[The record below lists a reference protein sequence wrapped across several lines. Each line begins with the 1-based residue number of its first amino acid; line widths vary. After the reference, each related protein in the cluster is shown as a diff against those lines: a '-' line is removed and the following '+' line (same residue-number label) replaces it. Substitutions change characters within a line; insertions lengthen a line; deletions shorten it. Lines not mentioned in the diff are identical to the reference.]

1 MKQYEKLQTDMQQN
15 LSIDEI
21 SGYLFALKD
30 EYVAYCNQND
40 KRVDDIYSLASFLDT
55 EYKMENTNGINHKW
69 IGKKRQLCKWQA
81 V

>member
-1 MKQYEKLQTDMQQN
+1 MKQHEKLQTDMQQN

-40 KRVDDIYSLASFLDT
+40 KRVDDIYSLVSFLDT
-55 EYKMENTNGINHKW
+55 EYKEV
-69 IGKKRQLCKWQA
+69 Q
-81 V
+81 

>member
-30 EYVAYCNQND
+30 ECVAYCNQND

-55 EYKMENTNGINHKW
+55 EYKEV
-69 IGKKRQLCKWQA
+69 Q
-81 V
+81 

>member
-21 SGYLFALKD
+21 SWYLFALKD

-55 EYKMENTNGINHKW
+55 EYKEV
-69 IGKKRQLCKWQA
+69 Q
-81 V
+81 

>member
-30 EYVAYCNQND
+30 EYVVYCNQND

-55 EYKMENTNGINHKW
+55 EYKEV
-69 IGKKRQLCKWQA
+69 Q
-81 V
+81 

>member
-30 EYVAYCNQND
+30 EYVAYCNQMI
-40 KRVDDIYSLASFLDT
+40 KELMIYIHWLHF
-55 EYKMENTNGINHKW
+55 
-69 IGKKRQLCKWQA
+69 
-81 V
+81 

>member
-30 EYVAYCNQND
+30 GFY
-40 KRVDDIYSLASFLDT
+40 
-55 EYKMENTNGINHKW
+55 NGIENRFYCRKCADKL
-69 IGKKRQLCKWQA
+69 GLG
-81 V
+81 

>member
-15 LSIDEI
+15 LSMDEI
-21 SGYLFALKD
+21 YLFALKD

-55 EYKMENTNGINHKW
+55 EYKEV
-69 IGKKRQLCKWQA
+69 Q
-81 V
+81 

>member
-15 LSIDEI
+15 L

-55 EYKMENTNGINHKW
+55 EYKEV
-69 IGKKRQLCKWQA
+69 Q
-81 V
+81 

>member
-30 EYVAYCNQND
+30 KYVAYCNQND
-40 KRVDDIYSLASFLDT
+40 KRADDIYTLASFLDT
-55 EYKMENTNGINHKW
+55 EYKEV
-69 IGKKRQLCKWQA
+69 Q
-81 V
+81 

>member
-1 MKQYEKLQTDMQQN
+1 MRQYEKLQIDMQQN
-15 LSIDEI
+15 LSTDEI
-21 SGYLFALKD
+21 SVYLFALKD

-55 EYKMENTNGINHKW
+55 EYKE
-69 IGKKRQLCKWQA
+69 

>member
-15 LSIDEI
+15 LSTDEI
-21 SGYLFALKD
+21 SGYLSALKD

-55 EYKMENTNGINHKW
+55 EYKE
-69 IGKKRQLCKWQA
+69 

>member
-21 SGYLFALKD
+21 SGYLFALQD

-55 EYKMENTNGINHKW
+55 EYKEV
-69 IGKKRQLCKWQA
+69 Q
-81 V
+81 